1 MPTPV
6 RIIIFLALSECL
18 CLISAT
24 ASPEGVDDGCTT
36 PFCVAVPVPAMSG
49 MIASGGMLMAGGAV
63 VVVVVD
69 ESFGFLSPLTA
80 VVVVGAGAA
89 VVGAWVPG
97 EVAGG
102 AVELG
107 VGAGGGDVG
116 EVVGG
121 CVSGTVAGGVVVV
134 VVGVTSTSTF
144 TTPHMPPRRPFLSD
158 PSPLVLEK

>member
-6 RIIIFLALSECL
+6 RISIFLALSECL

-63 VVVVVD
+63 VVEVVD

-80 VVVVGAGAA
+80 VVVVGA
-89 VVGAWVPG
+89 
-97 EVAGG
+97 
-102 AVELG
+102 VELG
-107 VGAGGGDVG
+107 VGAGGCGVG